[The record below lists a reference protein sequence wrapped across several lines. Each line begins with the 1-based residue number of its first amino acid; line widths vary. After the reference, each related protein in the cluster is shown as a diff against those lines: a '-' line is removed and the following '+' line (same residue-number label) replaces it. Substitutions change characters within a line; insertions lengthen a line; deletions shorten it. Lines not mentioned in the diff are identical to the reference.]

1 MSRMYDVKIFCKEYM
16 RIYNFNIMP
25 AIKKKRNATSMAYI
39 KSEECYNDKFYCIY
53 LNKKYKNY
61 TIGMIKAIIFHEMT
75 HISDTVTFQNLSY
88 KDFIMTMSTYS
99 EIHAAEIELEAR
111 MLSGKDPITIQS
123 LVWDSDGFI
132 SIEDLIK
139 NRIMQFKKLYY
150 YNSFENFLYVL
161 GYVRTLKKYN
171 IDYEQELLNLLPE
184 FEFVYKYIK
193 SIIQSKTLDRKVA
206 LDMFNILQDY
216 RKQGKVII
224 TN

>member
-1 MSRMYDVKIFCKEYM
+1 
-16 RIYNFNIMP
+16 
-25 AIKKKRNATSMAYI
+25 
-39 KSEECYNDKFYCIY
+39 
-53 LNKKYKNY
+53 
-61 TIGMIKAIIFHEMT
+61 
-75 HISDTVTFQNLSY
+75 
-88 KDFIMTMSTYS
+88 
-99 EIHAAEIELEAR
+99 
-111 MLSGKDPITIQS
+111 
-123 LVWDSDGFI
+123 
-132 SIEDLIK
+132 
-139 NRIMQFKKLYY
+139 MQFKKLYY